1 MKKLVY
7 KKIKK
12 ATSAEISVKR
22 SRFIANISPCNN
34 KQEAEE
40 FINKISSKYHDAK
53 HNCYAYITKEH
64 EKFSDDREPHGTA
77 GKPIYDILKYN
88 NICNACIVVTR
99 YFGGILLGT
108 GGLTH
113 AYSDAANEALKIS
126 ETVEMQLCSFF
137 KGEFEYK
144 DMSLVQNV
152 CNSLGLKLEEGEY
165 TEKINAVVVV
175 KKELEDQFLSKI
187 EEKSCKKIKFEKFKE
202 EFYFF

>member
-7 KKIKK
+7 KTIKK

-175 KKELEDQFLSKI
+175 KKELEEQFLSKI

>member
-1 MKKLVY
+1 MVY
-7 KKIKK
+7 KTIKK

>member
-1 MKKLVY
+1 
-7 KKIKK
+7 
-12 ATSAEISVKR
+12 
-22 SRFIANISPCNN
+22 
-34 KQEAEE
+34 
-40 FINKISSKYHDAK
+40 
-53 HNCYAYITKEH
+53 
-64 EKFSDDREPHGTA
+64 
-77 GKPIYDILKYN
+77 
-88 NICNACIVVTR
+88 
-99 YFGGILLGT
+99 
-108 GGLTH
+108 
-113 AYSDAANEALKIS
+113 
-126 ETVEMQLCSFF
+126 MQLCSFF